1 MTVGKKVIFF
11 FTIITLIGGIAVV
24 GTLVDAEACIREVY
38 PSASVTV
45 HEGHSPGVRPLLSVM
60 RILRGQRFIPAAE
73 WIGVQLTSEDKP
85 VDLATLFKFKV
96 ISLQLTHCKVNDLA
110 PLLRRKPST
119 YAVFIS
125 CDLSAVPATQKAAL
139 LASGDNS
146 ERFIYGGP

>member
-1 MTVGKKVIFF
+1 
-11 FTIITLIGGIAVV
+11 
-24 GTLVDAEACIREVY
+24 
-38 PSASVTV
+38 
-45 HEGHSPGVRPLLSVM
+45 M
-60 RILRGQRFIPAAE
+60 RILRGQRFIPATE
-73 WIGVQLTSEDKP
+73 WISVQLATEDKP

-110 PLLRRKPST
+110 PLMHRKFST
-119 YAVFIS
+119 YAVFIN

>member
-1 MTVGKKVIFF
+1 MTVGKKVIMA
-11 FTIITLIGGIAVV
+11 FTVITLIGGIAVV
-24 GTLVDAEACIREVY
+24 GSLVDIEAYIREVY

-60 RILRGQRFIPAAE
+60 RILRGQRFIPATE
-73 WIGVQLTSEDKP
+73 WISVQLTAEDKP
-85 VDLATLFKFKV
+85 VDLATLFKFKI

-110 PLLRRKPST
+110 PLMRQKPSA
-119 YAVFIS
+119 YAVFIN

-139 LASGDNS
+139 LGSSDNS